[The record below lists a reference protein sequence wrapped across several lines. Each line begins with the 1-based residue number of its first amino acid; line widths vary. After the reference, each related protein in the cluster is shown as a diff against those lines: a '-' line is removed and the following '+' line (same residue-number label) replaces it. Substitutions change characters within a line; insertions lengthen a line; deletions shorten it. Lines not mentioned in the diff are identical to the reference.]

1 LNWLFQLCKGE
12 VKTGYIPSLKS
23 GYTFQVSVYQ
33 MSILLQYNTSTSYSW
48 EELLKNTGLNPETLA
63 GQLGNLV
70 KAKVLV
76 AQNSASVGSTGSIYE
91 LNTGFKSKKIRI
103 NLNMAVK
110 SETKAESDE
119 THKNVEEDRKLL
131 IQVLYIIN
139 F

>member
-1 LNWLFQLCKGE
+1 
-12 VKTGYIPSLKS
+12 
-23 GYTFQVSVYQ
+23 

-48 EELLKNTGLNPETLA
+48 EELLKHTGLNPETLA

-76 AQNSASVGSTGSIYE
+76 VKNSASVGSTGSIYE
-91 LNTGFKSKKIRI
+91 LNADFKSKKIRI

-131 IQVLYIIN
+131 IQVLHIIK